1 MPSALALPSA
11 DVAVVGGGI
20 VGLATA
26 YALLG
31 RSPGLRVTVL
41 EKEDRVAR
49 HQTGRNSGVLH
60 SGVYY
65 APGSEKARS
74 CRAGYAR
81 MVAFCEAEGLPL
93 ELCGKV
99 IVAAGEGELSRLADL
114 EARGQANGVAV
125 DRLSGAELREV
136 EPHAT
141 GMAALRVP
149 SAGIVD
155 YGAVARRLAE
165 RVEGLGGRLVT
176 DVALRRVRREGG
188 SLRLETSAGPLAAGW
203 LVNCAGLHADRV
215 ARLCGETPAVRIV
228 PFRGEYYA
236 LRPEARHLCRG
247 LIYPVPDPR
256 FPFLGVHLSR
266 RVDGRVDVG
275 PSAVLAFA
283 REGYGLGTVRPGD
296 FIETLGY
303 SGFRR
308 LARRHLWTGLREV
321 AASASKRLY
330 LRQARRLVPS
340 LTPADLLPAPSGVRA
355 QAVTPEGR
363 LVDDFLFQ
371 DGERAVHVL
380 SAASPAATAS
390 LHIGETI
397 ADRLAARW

>member
-1 MPSALALPSA
+1 MPTALPSA

-99 IVAAGEGELSRLADL
+99 IVAAREGELSRLADL
-114 EARGQANGVAV
+114 EGRGQANGVAV
-125 DRLSGAELREV
+125 KRLSAAELREV
-136 EPHAT
+136 EPYAA
-141 GMAALRVP
+141 GLAALLVP

-165 RVEGLGGRLVT
+165 RVEGLGGRVVT
-176 DVALRRVRREGG
+176 GAALRRVRREGG
-188 SLRLETSAGPLAAGW
+188 GLRLETSAGPLAAGW

-283 REGYGLGTVRPGD
+283 REGYGARDGAPRRP
-296 FIETLGY
+296 
-303 SGFRR
+303 RR
-308 LARRHLWTGLREV
+308 DPRVPRLPAARPAAPLDRPPEV

-340 LTPADLLPAPSGVRA
+340 LTAADLLPAPSGVRA
-355 QAVTPEGR
+355 QAVTPEGG

-390 LHIGETI
+390 LHIGETV
-397 ADRLAARW
+397 AARLALRW